1 MTEPTQPQAAT
12 AHARHDRDLIAAL
25 AAREPDIATPE
36 LGAARELAQRCTECR
51 DLLADLVALQA
62 AVPTMATPPRPRDF
76 TLTDADARRLR
87 PRGWRAALGFIGSAR
102 DGFSRPLAVGFT
114 TIGMVALLVTA
125 LPSIPLGG
133 SGGGMVLSTVGNAV
147 PQAAPG
153 AAAAASEAPA
163 SSAPSAAPAPAAQPA
178 ASATAAR
185 EYAASSA
192 AASQPTSAALDKA
205 NTSAEPNRTAGQRES
220 VFSGED
226 EGSTDQLIGDTN
238 VLSVRDEGGLS
249 LGIVIAGICLI
260 IGLGLFALRW
270 TSRRFGDG

>member
-25 AAREPDIATPE
+25 AAREPDIAAPE

-51 DLLADLVALQA
+51 DLLADLVALQT

-153 AAAAASEAPA
+153 AAASQAPA

-178 ASATAAR
+178 ASASTAL
-185 EYAASSA
+185 EYAASA
-192 AASQPTSAALDKA
+192 AASEPASATYDRMNAR
-205 NTSAEPNRTAGQRES
+205 SAEPYGTAGQRES

>member
-1 MTEPTQPQAAT
+1 MQPQAAT
-12 AHARHDRDLIAAL
+12 AHARHDRDLVAAL
-25 AAREPDIATPE
+25 AAREPELAAPE
-36 LGAARELAQRCTECR
+36 LGAARDLVQRCTECR

-62 AVPTMATPPRPRDF
+62 ALPTMATPTRPRDF
-76 TLTDADARRLR
+76 TLSDADARRLR
-87 PRGWRAALGFIGSAR
+87 PRGWRAVLGFIGSAR
-102 DGFSRPLAVGFT
+102 DGFSRPLAIGFT

-125 LPSIPLGG
+125 VPSIPLGG
-133 SGGGMVLSTVGNAV
+133 SGGQRVLSTVGNAV
-147 PQAAPG
+147 PQAG
-153 AAAAASEAPA
+153 AAVAASQAAA
-163 SSAPSAAPAPAAQPA
+163 SSAPGAAPAPAAQPA
-178 ASATAAR
+178 ASASTSA

-192 AASQPTSAALDKA
+192 AASQPASAAFDRTNA
-205 NTSAEPNRTAGQRES
+205 SAEPYGTAGQRES

-238 VLSVRDEGGLS
+238 LLSVHDKGALS

>member
-1 MTEPTQPQAAT
+1 MTEPLQPQAAT
-12 AHARHDRDLIAAL
+12 AHARHDRDLVAAL
-25 AAREPDIATPE
+25 AAREPE
-36 LGAARELAQRCTECR
+36 LAAPALDAARELVQRCTECR
-51 DLLADLVALQA
+51 DLLADLVALQT
-62 AVPTMATPPRPRDF
+62 AVPEMATPPRPRDF
-76 TLTDADARRLR
+76 VLTEADARRLR

-102 DGFSRPLAVGFT
+102 DGFSRPLAIGFT

-133 SGGGMVLSTVGNAV
+133 SGGQRVLSTVGNAV
-147 PQAAPG
+147 PAAG
-153 AAAAASEAPA
+153 DAAATQAPA

-178 ASATAAR
+178 ASASTAA
-185 EYAASSA
+185 EYAASP
-192 AASQPTSAALDKA
+192 AASQAASAAFDKA
-205 NTSAEPNRTAGQRES
+205 NASAEPYGTAGQRES

>member
-12 AHARHDRDLIAAL
+12 AHARHDRDLVAAL
-25 AAREPDIATPE
+25 AAREPDLAAPE
-36 LGAARELAQRCTECR
+36 LRAARELVQRCSECR
-51 DLLADLVALQA
+51 ELLADLVALRV

-76 TLTDADARRLR
+76 TLSDADARRLR

-114 TIGMVALLVTA
+114 TIGMVVLLVTA

-133 SGGGMVLSTVGNAV
+133 SGGAMVLSTVGNAV

-153 AAAAASEAPA
+153 AAASEAPA
-163 SSAPSAAPAPAAQPA
+163 SSAPTVAPAPAAQPA
-178 ASATAAR
+178 SSASAVR

-192 AASQPTSAALDKA
+192 AASQPASATYDRTNA
-205 NTSAEPNRTAGQRES
+205 SAELYGTAGQRES

-238 VLSVRDEGGLS
+238 VLSVRDEGDLS

-270 TSRRFGDG
+270 TSRRLEDG